1 MFADDIKIFIRVESV
16 EQHLQLDL
24 NNICSWCEA
33 NAMAVNILMCNIIT
47 YTKGS
52 GNGDNLNYELGGD
65 KCLRGV
71 DKVGDLSIAMSS
83 FLSPWAQ
90 LIEKT

>member
-1 MFADDIKIFIRVESV
+1 
-16 EQHLQLDL
+16 
-24 NNICSWCEA
+24 
-33 NAMAVNILMCNIIT
+33 MAVNILMCNIIT

-52 GNGDNLNYELGGD
+52 DNGDILNYELGGD

-71 DKVGDLSIAMSS
+71 DKVRDLSIAMSS

-90 LIEKT
+90 YIEET